1 MNIIL
6 KAMRHEYSG
15 AQIIA
20 ISSLFI
26 VFVFNYCFLNG
37 VFEAIEPNN
46 LSQWSFYASVI
57 LLLFCLTIIITSI
70 LGGIIF
76 PRTILAVTV
85 IVSCLLF
92 YATFQYGVIFD
103 KSMIQNIAE
112 TNSGEASSYLNISFL
127 IYFILLGLVPS
138 AMIFKI
144 KIKGDLKSRI
154 KSVLALNLLA
164 LIVTASIFTSLYK
177 DYAAVGRNNHNLFKY
192 IVPFAFYDSGFRYLR
207 DNYFYPPLPFK
218 VLDRSPTINPSNQ
231 GQQNLTIVVVGET
244 ARAQN
249 FSLNGYTRDTN
260 PFLRQIPI
268 LSFKQVSSCGT
279 ATAVSV
285 PCMFSRL
292 QRSNYESRVASSQD
306 NALDIIQRAGVDVTW
321 VDNNSTCKGVC
332 ERVSEI
338 GFDPTQNSPLCN
350 GDACFD
356 EILIEE
362 LHQQISQQ
370 KSADQL
376 FVLHMIGSH
385 GPTYFQRYP
394 DTFKRFMPDCPQSDI
409 QNCSAEQLKNTY
421 DNTIAYTDFVLSKVI
436 GVLQQ
441 SNATNKSLLYISDH
455 GESLGENGLY
465 LHGFPYSIAPE
476 EQTHVPMLYWSTDL
490 ANANFKDCMSR
501 KLNSDFSQDNIFDT
515 LLGLAN
521 VKSSIYQPEMDIFQQ
536 CRTTAI
542 EAKNN

>member
-1 MNIIL
+1 MNVIL
-6 KAMRHEYSG
+6 KLMRHEYTG

-20 ISSLFI
+20 INSLFI

-37 VFEAIEPNN
+37 VFAAIQPNN

-57 LLLFCLTIIITSI
+57 LLLFSLTIIITSI
-70 LGGIIF
+70 LGGIVF
-76 PRTILAVTV
+76 PRTISAVTV
-85 IVSCLLF
+85 LVSCLLF

-127 IYFILLGLVPS
+127 IYFILLGVVP
-138 AMIFKI
+138 AILMFKI
-144 KIKGDLKSRI
+144 KVKGDLKSRI
-154 KSVLALNLLA
+154 KSVLTINLLA
-164 LIVTASIFTSLYK
+164 LIVTASIVTFLYK

-218 VLDRSPTINPSNQ
+218 VLDKSPTIKPSKQ

-249 FSLNGYTRDTN
+249 FSLNGYTRNTN
-260 PFLRQIPI
+260 KFLAQTPI

-292 QRSNYESRVASSQD
+292 PRSKYESRVASSQD
-306 NALDIIQRAGVDVTW
+306 NALDIIHRAGVDVTW
-321 VDNNSTCKGVC
+321 IDNNSTCKGVC

-338 GFDPTQNSPLCN
+338 RFDPTQDSTLCD
-350 GDACFD
+350 GDYCFD
-356 EILIEE
+356 EILIEK
-362 LHQQISQQ
+362 LQQQISQH
-370 KSADQL
+370 KSDNQL
-376 FVLHMIGSH
+376 IVLHMIGSH
-385 GPTYFQRYP
+385 GPTYFRRYP
-394 DTFKRFMPDCPQSDI
+394 DTFKPFMPDCPQSDI
-409 QNCSAEQLKNTY
+409 QHCSENQLKNTY

-436 GVLQQ
+436 AVLQQ
-441 SNATNKSLLYISDH
+441 SNVANKSLLYISDH

-476 EQTHVPMLYWSTDL
+476 EQTHVPMLYWSTEL
-490 ANANFKDCMSR
+490 ADANFKDCISS

-515 LLGLAN
+515 LLGLTN

-536 CRTTAI
+536 CRTTTI
-542 EAKNN
+542 MAKS